1 MQTPAFG
8 RGVVFAWKLRCPR
21 ENAIRRDLRSYLL
34 QMAITKS
41 PATFMPKVSH
51 MGGLRTRWRVL
62 SAHWSWLKLVIS
74 PLSSIAFQ
82 IHRIFLIEQAVL
94 KHSCSM
100 ATVVGKMQWKRSFA
114 HALWNAFTLIK
125 SCNNKLLSL
134 GRSWTLET
142 RFQDYFGGILRC
154 LKKY

>member
-8 RGVVFAWKLRCPR
+8 RGVVFAWKLRCTR
-21 ENAIRRDLRSYLL
+21 ENAMRRALRSYLL
-34 QMAITKS
+34 QMAITES

-51 MGGLRTRWRVL
+51 MGGSRTRWRVL

-94 KHSCSM
+94 KHSCSI
-100 ATVVGKMQWKRSFA
+100 ATAVGKMQWKRSFA

-125 SCNNKLLSL
+125 SCNNKLLLL
-134 GRSWTLET
+134 GKRWTLET